1 MKSYHIEIEGMGCA
15 HCVRGV
21 EEALSAIG
29 AQVNGCAIGSADVR
43 FDGAVDALR
52 EAVESRGFEVSAIT
66 EV

>member
-1 MKSYHIEIEGMGCA
+1 MKTYHIEIEGMGCA

-29 AQVNGCAIGSADVR
+29 AQVNNCAIGCADVR

-52 EAVESRGFEVSAIT
+52 DRCGGDTSLSACPAA
-66 EV
+66 